1 MSAEKKRGT
10 KVAARKP
17 AGAKKKAAKRTAPAA
32 KAKKPAK
39 KPAVKPKKEKAAAAP
54 AAKPAPAAQKPAERR
69 SFFSFL
75 GFGGPRPG
83 KTKMTDLIK
92 K

>member
-1 MSAEKKRGT
+1 MSAEKKRVT

-17 AGAKKKAAKRTAPAA
+17 AGKKVAKRSAPAA

-39 KPAVKPKKEKAAAAP
+39 KPAVKPKKTAAASAP
-54 AAKPAPAAQKPAERR
+54 AKPAPAAQKPVERR

-75 GFGGPRPG
+75 GFGGPRPAG

>member
-17 AGAKKKAAKRTAPAA
+17 AVAKKKAAKRTAPAA
-32 KAKKPAK
+32 KAKKSVK

-54 AAKPAPAAQKPAERR
+54 AATPAAQKPAARR

-75 GFGGPRPG
+75 GFGGPRAG